1 MGAGAFQLLRTHPQN
16 RTKLVPEE
24 LGDAGELRGQEPS
37 EGLHTVQGEKTIA
50 GTKGDMRH

>member
-24 LGDAGELRGQEPS
+24 LGDAGELRGQEPG